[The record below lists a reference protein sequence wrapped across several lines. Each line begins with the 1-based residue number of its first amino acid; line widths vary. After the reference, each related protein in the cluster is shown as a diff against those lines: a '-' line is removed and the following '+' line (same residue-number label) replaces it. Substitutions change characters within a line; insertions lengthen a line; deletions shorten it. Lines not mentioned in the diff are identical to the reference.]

1 LAQKCWKNENYV
13 FHFLYLE
20 SYVVPKKIYRFGVA
34 IKTVKKGKREK
45 IWKKKFTSYLS
56 LFPFIS
62 KHLQFRENNT
72 GIGGNFCFLSKKTQ

>member
-34 IKTVKKGKREK
+34 IKTVKKGKERKNLEK
-45 IWKKKFTSYLS
+45 
-56 LFPFIS
+56 
-62 KHLQFRENNT
+62 EV
-72 GIGGNFCFLSKKTQ
+72 